1 MTGVLTASIAA
12 RFQLTDASKVH
23 NSFTLDVD
31 IKMPGWGVSA
41 IFGPS
46 GSGKTT
52 LLRCIAGLQRV
63 KGGELV
69 VNGDT
74 WQSEKYFRP
83 PHKRRLGY
91 VFQESSLFTHLTAH
105 ENLGYAL
112 KRSGNPHMHKRYQRV
127 AALLGIQPVLQ
138 RYPSQLSG
146 GERQRVA
153 IARALLIDPH
163 LLLMDEPLAS
173 LDASRKQEV
182 LPYLERLRE
191 EFRLPIVY
199 VSHSFDE
206 VARLA
211 DYLIVLDEG
220 AVAARGT
227 VAEVLSRVDLPARL
241 GEDVGVLVTAR
252 VVERDTRW
260 HLARAVFDGGELWL
274 ADGGDAVG
282 QTIRLR
288 ILARD
293 VSVTLTSQQDTS
305 ILNRLEAE
313 VLDVV
318 PDVDDAMSLVR
329 LRISGTTAIARITRR
344 SVAHLQLGAGSRVWA
359 QVKSVA
365 VMR

>member
-1 MTGVLTASIAA
+1 MTGMPNESIAA
-12 RFQLTDASKVH
+12 RFQLTYANRAH
-23 NSFTLDVD
+23 RAFTLDVD
-31 IKMPGWGVSA
+31 IKMPGQGVSA
-41 IFGPS
+41 IFGHS

-52 LLRCIAGLQRV
+52 LLRCLAGLQRV

-74 WQSEKYFRP
+74 WQSEKHFRP
-83 PHKRRLGY
+83 THKRRLGY
-91 VFQESSLFTHLTAH
+91 VFQESSLFPHLTAH

-112 KRSGNPHMHKRYQRV
+112 KRAGNPQMHERYQRV
-127 AALLGIQPVLQ
+127 VALMGIRPILQ

-173 LDASRKQEV
+173 LDASRKQEIM
-182 LPYLERLRE
+182 PYLERLRE
-191 EFRLPIVY
+191 EFKLPIVY
-199 VSHSFDE
+199 ISHSIDE
-206 VARLA
+206 VVRLA
-211 DYLIVLDEG
+211 DYLIVLEQG

-227 VAEVLSRVDLPARL
+227 VAEMLSRVDLPVRL
-241 GEDVGVLVTAR
+241 GEDVGVLLAAQ
-252 VVERDTRW
+252 VVERDPCW

-274 ADGGDAVG
+274 PDGGDAVG
-282 QTIRLR
+282 NTVRLR

-305 ILNRLEAE
+305 ILNRFEAE
-313 VLDVV
+313 VLDLV

-329 LRISGTTAIARITRR
+329 LQIGGSTAVARITRR
-344 SVAHLQLGAGSRVWA
+344 SATHLQLGAGSRVWA